1 MKGYPPNYEV
11 LANRIRSN
19 DEWLKTCENK
29 HREEVVCIANYAR
42 GQREAIGIS
51 LRGFAQT
58 MGISAMFLSDLE
70 RGNRNFTATTLEK
83 WKAAMKKLSPTPAPD
98 RHEV

>member
-1 MKGYPPNYEV
+1 MSNYPPPHEV

-29 HREEVVCIANYAR
+29 HREENSRIGAYAR
-42 GQREAIGIS
+42 EERGKAGIS
-51 LRGFAQT
+51 LRALAKR

-70 RGNRNFTATTLEK
+70 RGNRLFTEALVAK
-83 WKAAMKKLSPTPAPD
+83 WKSALAGGEEAGQ
-98 RHEV
+98 